1 VCAFAWWRTGALE
14 HVPGQAERV
23 SRISAGVAF
32 DAAPMWAFDLWRSH
46 TDEACTVVWWLAFGM
61 LVVDGLRQ
69 KADADALRRG
79 LFGLVPFVCTALIYA
94 LTPFHVGPAGFLD
107 VRLAPLLALFS
118 LLILRPSS
126 GRLAGAALAMAAL
139 AGVGTAATATFEMR
153 RIEREV
159 VGDFTRVLDAMRP
172 GTRVATL
179 NFETR
184 SVHAY
189 FWPYVFA
196 GAYHR
201 LKPGTINSYSFTE
214 LKHWP
219 INYAP
224 DRAPPKRGEFWTYH
238 PCEFRYRADGAY
250 YDYVLVQGV
259 RHDPFVNDHPGPAF
273 RAIAR
278 SGSFVLFEKDD
289 SVPEAM
295 PDAPDRSV
303 CRKKSG
309 PAAYDATPP

>member
-1 VCAFAWWRTGALE
+1 VAL
-14 HVPGQAERV
+14 
-23 SRISAGVAF
+23 
-32 DAAPMWAFDLWRSH
+32 DAAPLWAFDLWRSH
-46 TDEACTVVWWLAFGM
+46 TDEVCTILWWLAFGVI
-61 LVVDGLRQ
+61 VVDGLRR
-69 KADADALRRG
+69 KLDPTALRSG
-79 LFGLVPFVCTALIYA
+79 LFALVPLACTMLIYA

-126 GRLAGAALAMAAL
+126 GRLARIAVATAAI
-139 AGVGTAATATFEMR
+139 AGVGTAATASFEMR

-159 VGDFTRVLDAMRP
+159 LGDFTKVLDVMRP

-201 LKPGTINSYSFTE
+201 LKPGTITSYSFTE

-224 DRAPPKRGEFWTYH
+224 DHAPPKRAEFWTYH
-238 PCEFRYRADGAY
+238 PCEFRHRADGNY
-250 YDYVLVQGV
+250 YDYVLVQGH
-259 RHDPFVNDHPGPAF
+259 RYDPFAIEHPGPAF
-273 RAIAR
+273 KEIAR
-278 SGSFVLFEKDD
+278 SGSFVLFEKDE
-289 SVPEAM
+289 SVPESM

-303 CRKKSG
+303 CRKR
-309 PAAYDATPP
+309 PARPAYDGAGP